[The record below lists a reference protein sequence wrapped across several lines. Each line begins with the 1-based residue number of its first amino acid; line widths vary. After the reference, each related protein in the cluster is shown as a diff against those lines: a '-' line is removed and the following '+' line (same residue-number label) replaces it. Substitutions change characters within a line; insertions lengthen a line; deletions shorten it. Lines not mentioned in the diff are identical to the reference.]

1 MAVLS
6 PLGKFLIKQG
16 YKKNKG
22 ISQGQNVRAPY
33 KGKTITG
40 AERRGKKFT
49 PAMEKTME
57 QLHSIGVTTPT
68 LMARL
73 LGGQLGTS
81 QIMRIMKRKGLRVDK
96 NIEKFIEP
104 SLVSPR
110 KRIKGKAVKDKAG
123 QSSYA
128 GPIDVNFPTK
138 EIRKNYVA
146 DLRARSKLPQGDPA
160 RMTDQ
165 QMADKYFYFSKNP
178 LNKMAEINRLD

>member
-1 MAVLS
+1 MS
-6 PLGKFLIKQG
+6 TKD
-16 YKKNKG
+16 KK
-22 ISQGQNVRAPY
+22 
-33 KGKTITG
+33 
-40 AERRGKKFT
+40 
-49 PAMEKTME
+49 
-57 QLHSIGVTTPT
+57 IGVIGLGYVGLPLAINFGKVKNFKVYGFDIDEKKIRT
-68 LMARL
+68 LEA
-73 LGGQLGTS
+73 GKS
-81 QIMRIMKRKGLRVDK
+81 YISHIHSK

-165 QMADKYFYFSKNP
+165 QMADKYF
-178 LNKMAEINRLD
+178 